1 MSSLGLDVDRMV
13 STGTWYHHR
22 GVQLAHLK
30 LLAPAA
36 EQDPSYRRDL
46 AVEHM
51 LRPGLAY
58 LERVRGLLPP
68 RSVTPTLPA
77 GFATYP

>member
-1 MSSLGLDVDRMV
+1 MGFSS
-13 STGTWYHHR
+13 
-22 GVQLAHLK
+22 AHLK